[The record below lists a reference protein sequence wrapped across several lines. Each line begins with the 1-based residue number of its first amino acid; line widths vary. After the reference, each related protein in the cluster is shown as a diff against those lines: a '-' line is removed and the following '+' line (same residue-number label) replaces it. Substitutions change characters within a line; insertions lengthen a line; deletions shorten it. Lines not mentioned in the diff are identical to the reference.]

1 MSLTPQE
8 ILSGMDAEQL
18 QVASQ
23 LHGPMVVVA
32 GAGTGKT
39 RAITHR
45 IAHGVAAGEYVP
57 QQVLAVTFTA
67 RAAAEMRTRLRGLGA
82 AGVQA
87 HTFHAAAL
95 RQLQYFWPQS
105 VGGVLPPLVDH
116 KAALVAE
123 AARRLRVNAD
133 RATVRDLAGEIEWAK
148 VSMLTPETYGA
159 PSIQRDPVAD
169 LDHTALAR
177 VYQAYEDVKA
187 DRSLIDFED
196 VLLLMVGILED
207 DERVAAQ
214 VRSQYR
220 HFTVDEYQDVSPLQQ
235 RLLDLWVGQ
244 RGELCVVGDPSQTIY
259 SFTGATPRH
268 LLEFTRTH
276 PGATEVHL
284 VRDYRSTPQVVH
296 LANRLLGG
304 RHPERGVDQ
313 RGTVWPTPLEL
324 IAQREKGPDPEYHEL
339 PDDESEAVFVAQR
352 VKSLMQ
358 RDGVKLRDIAVLYR
372 TNGQSE
378 ALERALSSENI
389 GYQLRGAERFFQR
402 REVREG
408 LAQIRS
414 SARNAPLE
422 RATQLAR
429 DLLSSLGWQRN
440 APTAAGAVR
449 ERWESLAALV
459 ALADELDA
467 AKPEGEHLTMES
479 FAAELEARAATAH
492 APAVEGVTLASL
504 HSSKGL
510 EWDTVFLVG
519 LSEGLMPISFAQTQS
534 DFDEERRLLYVGIT
548 RAKTRLILSWSL
560 SRTTG
565 GRGKRRRSRFLAG
578 LAPATGAERAAADS
592 PRSQQRRAAAPV
604 RCRIC
609 GTVLDTAAERKLRR
623 CSTCPSSYDESVF
636 EALRTWR
643 SEAAKAAGMPAFVI
657 FTDATLMAIA
667 EEMPASPQAL
677 LALPGIGRSK
687 LERFGEDVMSVL
699 ADVR

>member
-1 MSLTPQE
+1 MSAETE
-8 ILSGMDAEQL
+8 RILAGLDAEQL
-18 QVASQ
+18 EVANT
-23 LHGPMVVVA
+23 LHGPLCVIA

-105 VGGVLPPLVDH
+105 VGGLLPSLVDH
-116 KAALVAE
+116 KAPLVAE
-123 AARRLRVNAD
+123 AARRLRLPAD

-148 VSMLTPETYGA
+148 VSMLTPESYAA
-159 PSIQRDPVAD
+159 PSIRRDAVGE
-169 LDHTALAR
+169 LDHQALAR
-177 VYQAYEDVKA
+177 VYQAYEDVKN
-187 DRSLIDFED
+187 DRGLIDFED
-196 VLLLMVGILED
+196 VLLLTVGILED

-235 RLLDLWVGQ
+235 RLLDFWVGG
-244 RGELCVVGDPSQTIY
+244 RGEVCVVGDPSQTIY

-276 PGATEVHL
+276 PGAREVHL

-296 LANRLLGG
+296 LANRLLSS
-304 RHPERGVDQ
+304 RHPERGLEQ
-313 RGTVWPTPLEL
+313 RGALWAKPLEL
-324 IAQREKGPDPEYHEL
+324 IAQREAGPEPEYHEL
-339 PDDESEAVFVAQR
+339 PDDEAEAAFIAQR
-352 VKSLMQ
+352 IAQLAKEGT
-358 RDGVKLRDIAVLYR
+358 RLRDIAVLYR

-378 ALERALSSENI
+378 AIERALSTAGI

-422 RATQLAR
+422 HATTLTR
-429 DLLSSLGWQRN
+429 DLLGSLGWQPN

-467 AKPEGEHLTMES
+467 ARGEGEYLTMEA
-479 FAAELEARAATAH
+479 FAGELEARAATAH
-492 APAVEGVTLASL
+492 APVVEGVTMASL

-510 EWDTVFLVG
+510 EWEVVFLAG
-519 LSEGLMPISFAQTQS
+519 LSEGLMPISFAQTQA
-534 DFDEERRLLYVGIT
+534 DVDEERRLFYVGVT
-548 RAKTRLILSWSL
+548 RAQRRIILSWSL

-565 GRGKRRRSRFLAG
+565 GRGRRRRTRFLQG
-578 LAPATGAERAAADS
+578 LAPAGRGEERLEAGARRGKRAAG
-592 PRSQQRRAAAPV
+592 PV
-604 RCRIC
+604 RCRVC
-609 GTVLDTAAERKLRR
+609 GATLETPSERKLRR
-623 CSTCPSSYDESVF
+623 CSTCPSSYDEGVF
-636 EALRTWR
+636 EALREWR
-643 SEAAKAAGMPAFVI
+643 SGAAKEAGLPAFVI
-657 FTDATLMAIA
+657 FTDATLMALA
-667 EEMPASPQAL
+667 EEMPRTPQEF
-677 LALPGIGRSK
+677 LAIPGIGRSK
-687 LERFGEDVMSVL
+687 LERFGEDLLSVL
-699 ADVR
+699 AGLR